1 MTQTIQ
7 SYITK
12 VSALCA
18 RPDLSDPKDREDFFR
33 RLIAYW
39 TRQLNMHTKGQPI
52 PFTPL
57 EVDDIIDFLQ
67 HEIERLR
74 DGNH

>member
-18 RPDLSDPKDREDFFR
+18 RPDLSDPKDREDFLR

-52 PFTPL
+52 SFTPL

-74 DGNH
+74 DGHP

>member
-1 MTQTIQ
+1 MTH
-7 SYITK
+7 SVSFYITK

-18 RPDLSDPKDREDFFR
+18 RPDLSDPKDREDFLR

-39 TRQLNMHTKGQPI
+39 IRQLNMHTKGQPI

-57 EVDDIIDFLQ
+57 EVDEIIDFLQ
-67 HEIERLR
+67 DEIERLR
-74 DGNH
+74 HGNH